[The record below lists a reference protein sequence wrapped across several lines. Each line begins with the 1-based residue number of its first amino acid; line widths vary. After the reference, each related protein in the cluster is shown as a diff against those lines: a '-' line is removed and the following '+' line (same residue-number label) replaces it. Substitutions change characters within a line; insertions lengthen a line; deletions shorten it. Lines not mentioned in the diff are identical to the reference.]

1 MGCLNALKK
10 VANPAEGQ
18 LEFENVG
25 IWLLNVIRKCSLL
38 DPDALDR
45 LFQKHGPFEAVI
57 HFAAFK
63 HVGESQ
69 RKGLE
74 YYENNL
80 VGSINLM
87 KAMRKSNCKRLSR
100 SFAELIMG
108 SLLVLLYSLR
118 RCRMSV

>member
-1 MGCLNALKK
+1 M
-10 VANPAEGQ
+10 
-18 LEFENVG
+18 
-25 IWLLNVIRKCSLL
+25 VIRKCSLL

-87 KAMRKSNCKRLSR
+87 KVMRKYNCKRLSR
-100 SFAELIMG
+100 SLEE
-108 SLLVLLYSLR
+108 
-118 RCRMSV
+118 